1 MRNCNKVYGGA
12 ACSCCRKHRGGNQL
26 EYWVTV
32 VHDIAW
38 HPLCIHSNIVVE
50 YNSIIVKK

>member
-32 VHDIAW
+32 VLDIAW
-38 HPLCIHSNIVVE
+38 YPLCTHRNVVR
-50 YNSIIVKK
+50 